1 MFYFDADTTPDI
13 KRLVIGNV
21 YELIQGAG
29 QEGESD
35 FDTSSWKLV
44 DMRYAKD
51 TRATMSSGN
60 DTYRLTLKYNRLQVV
75 VEEEVAAEAD
85 EVQVL
90 QTDEQ
95 QKEPY
100 IEYVEEPEGM
110 YLKPPKSPCMS
121 PCIGDLGCSRLWILG
136 R

>member
-13 KRLVIGNV
+13 KRLVVGNV
-21 YELIQGAG
+21 YELIQGAVELG

-85 EVQVL
+85 EVQVP
-90 QTDEQ
+90 QTDKQ
-95 QKEPY
+95 QEEPY
-100 IEYVEEPEGM
+100 IEYAEEPEGM
-110 YLKPPKSPCMS
+110 YLKPPKSPS
-121 PCIGDLGCSRLWILG
+121 HVYRGTWVAPGYE
-136 R
+136 